1 MYLDKQL
8 LFSEAQNVFSAGV
21 TVTSTNVI
29 DLIKTG
35 QDIGVGEE
43 LFIVVQVT
51 TAFVGGTSITF
62 NLVTDDNSGISS
74 AALVNTLGVLTI
86 AQLAINTEWHFRIP
100 PVLAVAMER
109 YAAINYVSTGTSTA
123 GAVTTGIVKD
133 IQRWKSYPSNF
144 VSA

>member
-8 LFSEAQNVFSAGV
+8 FFSEAQNVFSAGT

-62 NLVTDDNSGISS
+62 NLVTDDNTGISS
-74 AALVNTLGVLTI
+74 ATLIAALGVLTI
-86 AQLAINTEWHFRIP
+86 AQLAINTEWHFRVP
-100 PVLAVAMER
+100 PVQPNPMER
-109 YAAINYVSTGTSTA
+109 YLAINYVSTGTSTA
-123 GAVTTGIVKD
+123 GAVNTAIVKD
-133 IQRWKSYPSNF
+133 IQRWKAYPSNF
-144 VSA
+144 ISA

>member
-1 MYLDKQL
+1 MILDKQL
-8 LFSEAQNVFSAGV
+8 LFSEAQNVFSAGS

-43 LFIVVQVT
+43 TYIAVTVT

-62 NLVTDDNSGISS
+62 NLVTDDNAGIAS
-74 AALVNTLGVLTI
+74 AAVVLALGVLTI
-86 AQLAINTEWHFRIP
+86 AQLAINTEWHFRVP
-100 PVLAVAMER
+100 PVLAVPMER
-109 YAAINYVSTGTSTA
+109 YLAINYVSTGTSTA

-133 IQRWKSYPSNF
+133 IQRWKAYPKNF
-144 VSA
+144 VTA